1 MARPANTDSAET
13 RARILQ
19 AAASCFSASGAS
31 GASTRQIAQA
41 AGVSLATLHHHFD
54 GKAGLYA
61 ACVDAMYE
69 EFAGIREELMAAVGE
84 SPAERIR
91 DAVAR
96 SFRFA
101 CAHREAV
108 RLTTMD
114 TIQRGTTEAQ
124 TRVDVLLPAIAEG
137 AAALAAFSGRDEGA
151 LRLALRS
158 VSYLVVRYALTEFS
172 ELALILGEEE
182 SASEDALMER
192 VSDHL
197 GDLALRSLGLEETS

>member
-19 AAASCFSASGAS
+19 AAATCFSASGAS

-54 GKAGLYA
+54 GKQGLYS

-69 EFAGIREELMAAVGE
+69 EFAGIRDELMAAVGE

-91 DAVAR
+91 DAVSR
-96 SFRFA
+96 SFRFV

-108 RLTTMD
+108 RLTTID
-114 TIQRGTTEAQ
+114 TIQRGRTEAQ

-137 AAALAAFSGRDEGA
+137 AAALAAFSGRDEA
-151 LRLALRS
+151 DLRLALRS
-158 VSYLVVRYALTEFS
+158 ISYLVVRYALTEFS
-172 ELALILGEEE
+172 ELALILDEE
-182 SASEDALMER
+182 SADEEALMER

>member
-13 RARILQ
+13 RARILK
-19 AAASCFSASGAS
+19 AAATCFSASGSS

-41 AGVSLATLHHHFD
+41 AGVSLATLHHHFH
-54 GKAGLYA
+54 GKAGLYS

-69 EFAGIREELMAAVGE
+69 EFAGIRDELMAAVGE

-96 SFRFA
+96 SFRFV

-108 RLTTMD
+108 RLTTID
-114 TIQRGTTEAQ
+114 TIQRGRTEAQ

-137 AAALAAFSGRDEGA
+137 AAALALFSGRDEA
-151 LRLALRS
+151 DLRLALRS

-172 ELALILGEEE
+172 ELALMLGTD
-182 SASEDALMER
+182 DAPEAELMER

-197 GDLALRSLGLEETS
+197 GDLALRSLGLEETP